1 MWGAALSLIGGG
13 ISKAWIYLA
22 IAVAVLAAVASV
34 LLGARQ
40 AGRNAERVDNLKKA
54 LANENE
60 RKRIDVDVS
69 GASDAELGKLRD
81 KWTRG

>member
-1 MWGAALSLIGGG
+1 MTIILAFLRPYLLKIALFGAA
-13 ISKAWIYLA
+13 
-22 IAVAVLAAVASV
+22 VLGVVSFLYSV
-34 LLGARQ
+34 RQ
-40 AGRNAERVDNLKKA
+40 SGRAAERVDNLKKA